1 MPAYVLVE
9 IDVQDAAAF
18 ERYKALAPAS
28 IARYGGRYLVRGG
41 APTSLEG
48 SWTGRRLAILEF
60 ANAGDAQAWWA
71 SPEYSEA
78 RALRQSCAN
87 TDMLLLEGFQPT
99 GPRQVSGVASTD
111 PST

>member
-18 ERYKALAPAS
+18 ERYKTLAPAS

-60 ANAGDAQAWWA
+60 ANAEDARTWWA
-71 SPEYSEA
+71 SPEYAEA